1 MILSRKMSCCRRDNI
16 DKYFCFGWMQS
27 VYVLTSLLDNSS
39 QDDLLLQSER
49 AVKILYENDRDSEY
63 FFITDVAVTL
73 QFWRHCSD
81 VE

>member
-1 MILSRKMSCCRRDNI
+1 M
-16 DKYFCFGWMQS
+16 
-27 VYVLTSLLDNSS
+27 YVLTSLFDNSS
-39 QDDLLLQSER
+39 QDDLLLQCER
-49 AVKILYENDRDSEY
+49 AIKFCMKMIVTVNI